1 MKIRNH
7 IGNNFLIDLE
17 RDSVLLDAISNG
29 VTITDQNSS
38 IIYTNAAFTKI
49 TGYSKEEAKGQ
60 NPGILHSGRHNE
72 KFFKSM
78 WKKILTQGHWE
89 GEIWNRR
96 KSGEIYPEFL
106 TISKIQPA
114 NSTHIF
120 YIGVFSDISF
130 LKKDLKKNLHLA
142 FYDPLTHLPNRNL
155 YLNRI
160 SHLVE
165 NKRKPEIPLAVFYM
179 DLDKFKQVNDTYG
192 HCVGDKLLAIAGKRL
207 ASTVRKGD
215 TIARAGG
222 DEFTAILTNVD
233 NKISATQFA
242 QRILET
248 IEKPFLIDEYT
259 IHISISIGI
268 SFYPGDADSIEDL
281 LTNADKA
288 MYKAKKS
295 GTKIAY
301 SK

>member
-1 MKIRNH
+1 MKIKNLDNH
-7 IGNNFLIDLE
+7 FLINLE
-17 RDSVLLDAISNG
+17 RDPILFDAINNG
-29 VTITDQNSS
+29 ITITDKYSS

-72 KFFKSM
+72 KFFKNM
-78 WKKILTQGHWE
+78 WQKIITQGYWE

-106 TISKIQPA
+106 TISKIQHV
-114 NSTHIF
+114 NSDDCF
-120 YIGVFSDISF
+120 YIGIFSDISF

-142 FYDPLTHLPNRNL
+142 FYDPLTHLPNRSL

-160 SHLVE
+160 NHLIE
-165 NKRKPEIPLAVFYM
+165 SNKRSKIPLAIFYM
-179 DLDKFKQVNDTYG
+179 DLDKFKLVNDTYG

-215 TIARAGG
+215 TIARVGG
-222 DEFTAILTNVD
+222 DEFTAILTNVE
-233 NKISATQFA
+233 NKVSATQFA
-242 QRILET
+242 QRILKT
-248 IEKPFLIDEYT
+248 IEKPFLIEGHT
-259 IHISISIGI
+259 IHISISIGV
-268 SFYPGDADSIEDL
+268 SFYPDDADTIEKL